1 MTDLYMNIYMVTMV
15 GDLGKSLWLEKY
27 LVLFIEKRDLCV
39 ILYIFLWL
47 LVSHLHLQIKELSNR
62 NSY

>member
-1 MTDLYMNIYMVTMV
+1 MTDLYMNIYMVTII
-15 GDLGKSLWLEKY
+15 DK
-27 LVLFIEKRDLCV
+27 D
-39 ILYIFLWL
+39 IFLWL